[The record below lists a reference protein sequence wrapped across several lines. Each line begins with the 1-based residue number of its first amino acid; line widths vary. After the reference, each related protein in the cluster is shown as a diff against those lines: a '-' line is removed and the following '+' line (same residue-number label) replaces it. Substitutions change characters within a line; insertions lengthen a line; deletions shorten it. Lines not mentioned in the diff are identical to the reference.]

1 MSVAEPKKQHENL
14 HHSFPH
20 EMVTPRAVLVGLGC
34 SLILGVADPYANM
47 IIKGSYLGS
56 NFTPIGVVFLFAI
69 IVGIINTLLRV
80 ANPRYALSPGELAVV
95 YIMSLIASAIPSYG
109 LTEVLL
115 PAMASMYYATPENK
129 WFETIVPNL
138 ESWLMPQNP
147 DTIRAFFEGLPQ
159 GGSIPWGD
167 WVTPLAAWLSFV
179 LVLYFVIF
187 CITVILRKQWI
198 ERERLVFPL
207 VKLPTEMIALG
218 EEAHTSPVAAFF
230 RNKVMWTG
238 FLIPFMINSWNSIHN
253 YIYFFPTID
262 FTESIGLFNNQLVLP
277 INLSFPLL
285 GFGYLLSLE
294 VSFSLWLFFLI
305 SRIQNLINA
314 MFGIDVAG
322 NTTLPG
328 THQMFGALFVLVL
341 FGLWMARGHL
351 KDVVR
356 KAFTG
361 DPSVDDSNECLS
373 YRLAVI
379 GGGLGL
385 LFLLGWL
392 MMIGMAWWLAIFLLG
407 LVLIIYIGFARI
419 VAEGGVIFAETLNP
433 QDFMIHGFTGPFLG
447 PRNLVSIGLT
457 KFWMTHTRTL
467 IMPSMAN
474 SLKLADSARIKNQ
487 RRLTVAMGLAV
498 IGSLAGSIYA
508 VMYLAYEYGGINL
521 NWHFFGELQQNRFN
535 YYAATI
541 NATSDPT
548 GRWFF
553 FGMGGGIMWL
563 LMIMRQTF
571 IWWPLHFIGFP
582 VGASAPL
589 AAGWFSIFMAWMLKG
604 LILKYGGVNIYRAM
618 LPFFLGLILG
628 EFVSAGLWVIIDG
641 LTGITGHVIF
651 N

>member
-1 MSVAEPKKQHENL
+1 MSVAEPKQQDEAGSPSL
-14 HHSFPH
+14 PQ
-20 EMVTPRAVLVGLGC
+20 EMVTPRAVLIGLAC

-69 IVGIINTLLRV
+69 IVGIVNTLLRMV
-80 ANPRYALSPGELAVV
+80 EPRYALSAGELAVV
-95 YIMSLIASAIPSYG
+95 YIMSLVASAIPSYG

-129 WFETIVPNL
+129 WFETIVPNI
-138 ESWLMPQNP
+138 EPWLLPQNP
-147 DTIRAFFEGLPQ
+147 ETIRSFFEGLPR
-159 GGSIPWGD
+159 GGTIPWGE
-167 WVTPLAAWLSFV
+167 WATPLAAWLSFV

-207 VKLPTEMIALG
+207 VKLPADMIDPG
-218 EEAHTSPVAAFF
+218 VDGQTSRVAAFF
-230 RNKVMWTG
+230 RNKLMWMG
-238 FLIPFMINSWNSIHN
+238 FLIPFLINGWNSIHN

-262 FTESIGLFNNQLVLP
+262 FSESIGLFNNQLVLP
-277 INLSFPLL
+277 INLSFPLV

-294 VSFSLWLFFLI
+294 VSFSLWLFFLVG
-305 SRIQNLINA
+305 RIQNLVNA
-314 MFGIDVAG
+314 TFGIDVAG
-322 NTTLPG
+322 NTALPG
-328 THQMFGALFVLVL
+328 THQMFGALFVLVI
-341 FGLWMARGHL
+341 FGLWMARSHI

-361 DPSVDDSNECLS
+361 DPSVDDSNESLS
-373 YRLAVI
+373 YRLAVF
-379 GGGLGL
+379 GGGLGI

-392 MMIGMAWWLAIFLLG
+392 IMIGMAWWLAIVLLG

-447 PRNLVSIGLT
+447 ARNLVSIGLT

-474 SLKLADSARIKNQ
+474 SLKLADAARIKNQ
-487 RRLTVAMGLAV
+487 RWLTAAMGLAIV
-498 IGSLAGSIYA
+498 GSLVGSIYA
-508 VMYLAYEYGGINL
+508 VMFLAYEYGGINL

-535 YYAATI
+535 YYASTV
-541 NATSDPT
+541 NTTSDPV

-553 FGMGGGIMWL
+553 FGAGGGVMWF
-563 LMIMRQTF
+563 LMILRQKF

-589 AAGWFSIFMAWMLKG
+589 AVGWFSIFLAWMLKG
-604 LILKYGGVNIYRAM
+604 LILKYGGITTYRAM
-618 LPFFLGLILG
+618 LPLFLGLILG
-628 EFVSAGLWVIIDG
+628 EFVSAGMWVIIDG

>member
-1 MSVAEPKKQHENL
+1 
-14 HHSFPH
+14 
-20 EMVTPRAVLVGLGC
+20 
-34 SLILGVADPYANM
+34 
-47 IIKGSYLGS
+47 
-56 NFTPIGVVFLFAI
+56 
-69 IVGIINTLLRV
+69 
-80 ANPRYALSPGELAVV
+80 
-95 YIMSLIASAIPSYG
+95 
-109 LTEVLL
+109 
-115 PAMASMYYATPENK
+115 
-129 WFETIVPNL
+129 
-138 ESWLMPQNP
+138 
-147 DTIRAFFEGLPQ
+147 
-159 GGSIPWGD
+159 
-167 WVTPLAAWLSFV
+167 
-179 LVLYFVIF
+179 
-187 CITVILRKQWI
+187 
-198 ERERLVFPL
+198 
-207 VKLPTEMIALG
+207 
-218 EEAHTSPVAAFF
+218 
-230 RNKVMWTG
+230 
-238 FLIPFMINSWNSIHN
+238 MINSWNSIHN

-322 NTTLPG
+322 NTALPG

-447 PRNLVSIGLT
+447 ARNLVSIGLT

-498 IGSLAGSIYA
+498 IGSLAGSIYT

-604 LILKYGGVNIYRAM
+604 LILKYGGINIYRAM